1 MYEGERDHCHSVSA
15 IFSLISSQNFI
26 CQLNHCRQTPQ
37 RCKVCACVREGVR
50 KMNKKGPFMAISVFC
65 LLKYI
70 LFFSYAKVSLK
81 KKKKDKY
88 I

>member
-37 RCKVCACVREGVR
+37 SVCVFEGGCQENEQKRPIYGYKCVLFAEI
-50 KMNKKGPFMAISVFC
+50 NIISVM
-65 LLKYI
+65 LK
-70 LFFSYAKVSLK
+70 LV
-81 KKKKDKY
+81 
-88 I
+88 